1 MKKIGLLHRAKSEYA
16 YVYDKDSLHI
26 LIRTAKNDLKK
37 IELIYGDPFNWQK
50 NSELKYIWKHQ
61 ISEMTK
67 RYQTDLFD
75 FYFIEIKP
83 EQKRVKY
90 AFILHDDED
99 IYLYGTRHLIKL
111 KNHDDLYQ
119 QYDLSNYFNFPYMH
133 EIDGF
138 HTPAWVKD
146 IVWYQIFPDRFNAI
160 NAKSDLAWGKLPVKN
175 NELYGGNIKGIID
188 KIPYLVDLG
197 FTGIYFTPIFESPS
211 AHKYDTTNYF
221 KIDPQ
226 FGTLEDFKL
235 LVKTAHASHIKI
247 MLDGVFNHVGFQHEF
262 FQDVIKNNEQ
272 SIYKDC
278 FYIDRYPVID
288 PSKKTLNYKAFAF
301 AKTMP
306 KWRTEDPLAEKH
318 LLDVVKYWIKECDID
333 GWRLD
338 VSNEVSHDF
347 LRKLKIAARETK
359 KDVFILGENMDD
371 SSPWLQGD
379 QLDAT
384 MNYDFS
390 YPTWAYFEEKIS
402 LQEFKDTVTTFLAKT
417 PKHTLSHMFN
427 LVGSHDTIR
436 IKTRL
441 HEDMRRNKLIH
452 LWMFASAGNPNIY
465 YGDEI
470 GMSGQQDPDNR
481 RCMLWN
487 EKDQDLDFK
496 NFIKTLIKLRKTY
509 PAFKASDYHFINL
522 NLLAFTKT
530 HKNETILFLLNEK
543 NRQSVNLPKKLHGT
557 YINLFTN
564 KKLEIHDKITLESYE
579 YLVLLKGENI

>member
-16 YVYDKDSLHI
+16 YVYDNDTLHI
-26 LIRTAKNDLKK
+26 LIRTAKNDLSKVD
-37 IELIYGDPFNWQK
+37 LIYGDPFSWQK
-50 NSELKYIWKHQ
+50 KSDKNYVWSHQ
-61 ISEMTK
+61 ITTMKK

-90 AFILHDDED
+90 AFILYDDHD
-99 IYLYGTRHLIKL
+99 IYLYGTRQLTKIEDKV
-111 KNHDDLYQ
+111 DLYS
-119 QYDLSNYFNFPYMH
+119 QYDLSNYFNFPFMH
-133 EIDGF
+133 DIDGF
-138 HTPAWVKD
+138 HTPHWVKD
-146 IVWYQIFPDRFNAI
+146 IIWYQIFPDRFSALD
-160 NAKSDLAWGKLPVKN
+160 STSRLPWGKLPVKN

-188 KIPYLVDLG
+188 KLPYLMDLG
-197 FTGIYFTPIFESPS
+197 FTGIYFTPIFKSPS

-221 KIDPQ
+221 EIDPQ

-235 LVKTAHASHIKI
+235 LVKKAHESNIKI
-247 MLDGVFNHVGFQHEF
+247 MLDGVFNHVGYQHEF
-262 FQDVIKNNEQ
+262 FQDVIKYNEK

-278 FYIDRYPVID
+278 FYIDRFPVID
-288 PSKKTLNYKAFAF
+288 PSKKTLNYKTFAF

-306 KWRTEDPLAEKH
+306 KWRTEAPLAQKH
-318 LLDVVKYWIKECDID
+318 LLDVIKFWIKECDID

-338 VSNEVSHDF
+338 VSNEISHDF
-347 LRKLKIAARETK
+347 LRKIKIAARETK

-371 SSPWLQGD
+371 STPWLQGD

-390 YPTWAYFEEKIS
+390 YPTWSYFEGKIS
-402 LQEFKDTVTTFLAKT
+402 LNTFKDTITTYLTKT

-441 HEDMRRNKLIH
+441 NEDIRRSKLIH

-487 EKDQDLDFK
+487 ENDQDLSFK
-496 NFIKTLIKLRKTY
+496 NFIKKLIILRKTH
-509 PAFKASDYHFINL
+509 PSFKTPDYHFIDL
-522 NLLAFTKT
+522 DFLAFTKT
-530 HKNETILFLLNEK
+530 SENETILFLLNEK
-543 NRQSVNLPKKLHGT
+543 NKQSFTLPKIHQGN

-564 KKLEIHDKITLESYE
+564 DKLDIRDKITLEPYE
-579 YLVLLKGENI
+579 YLVLLKGENL